1 MQKRAQ
7 LTAFIIMGLFV
18 LLAVA
23 LLLFARKPAEEIAR
37 QREFL
42 AATTAVKP
50 NIESCL
56 EIVGSDALAALAF
69 LGGRTKLYPPY
80 FSSENFN
87 TNYNYFDGVSKAP
100 SLAEMERELGAFV
113 DSNLA
118 NCTDFS
124 QFPAINFEL
133 GKVAA
138 TATIAKN
145 SVVLRVD
152 WPVLMRQAEFSKEYS
167 EFVAEFSPM
176 RLGLLQQS
184 MEKIAAKTASQ
195 PLFVDTLSLL
205 ELGINTTFATYHN
218 DTVVYLL
225 TDAGSMLRD
234 KNYFM
239 MFATKIA

>member
-7 LTAFIIMGLFV
+7 LTTFIITGLFV

-37 QREFL
+37 QTEFL
-42 AATTAVKP
+42 AATTAVKA

-87 TNYNYFDGVSKAP
+87 TNYNYFGGVSKVP
-100 SLAEMERELGAFV
+100 SVAEMEAELGAFV

-118 NCTDFS
+118 NCADFS
-124 QFPAINFEL
+124 QFPAINFEP

-167 EFVAEFSPM
+167 EFAAKFSPM

-184 MEKIAAKTASQ
+184 MKKIAAKTASQ
-195 PLFVDTLSLL
+195 PLFVDALFLL
-205 ELGINTTFATYHN
+205 ELGINATFTNYN
-218 DTVVYLL
+218 NSVVYLL
-225 TDAGSMLRD
+225 TDPGSMLRG